1 MESQFL
7 FSSSNFEVVEP
18 LISVIPHDFN
28 RIVTG
33 IHHEEGGDILS
44 LLYLEPHCLPEDNA
58 RNLRVNLKWWQGENF
73 PAIDENPS

>member
-28 RIVTG
+28 RIVAG
-33 IHHEEGGDILS
+33 IYDEEGGDIL
-44 LLYLEPHCLPEDNA
+44 YLEPYCLSEDNA
-58 RNLRVNLKWWQGENF
+58 RNLRVNLKWWKGENF
-73 PAIDENPS
+73 PTIDGNPA